1 MSHSMKIIFFLREET
16 LFLCIKIFEKFVLR
30 RRQIRRKIIFL
41 GSLAPDSRG

>member
-1 MSHSMKIIFFLREET
+1 MSHFMKIIFFLCEEA

-30 RRQIRRKIIFL
+30 RRQIRCKIIFL